1 MSRKLSTIE
10 HLIDGSLA
18 YAVQIEGDIDE
29 ARLREALAR
38 VQRKHPSLRAT
49 LQPRRGG
56 LHYVEDSAGPIPLRV
71 LDRQGDDD
79 CRREAVS
86 EAETPFAHGQ
96 PQLRLVWL
104 RGADDSDLLFVA
116 SHRICDG
123 MSLLI
128 LVRET
133 LRALYDDEPL
143 QPYAAVGAADI
154 VGDYRPEHPRR
165 RRWTARLIGL
175 LLQVLPPLP
184 APRNRE
190 HHLEWSA
197 GPALSTALRQ
207 RCKREGVSVHAVLVV
222 ALDSALLSALGR
234 ERLPAWIESPMDGR
248 RGRLPAL
255 ADDMLFY
262 GGGGLKFRTGETA
275 AADFWERA
283 RTIHRS
289 MQEQIERETRDIPS
303 RYHFCELI
311 RPPAPAQLHALIR
324 FGNALGLNGSWN
336 RFTLSNL
343 GNLDLLGDDA
353 PFRLRDLRVYVHSR
367 SVRALGL
374 IVYALHGQIRF
385 YCMGDERCITQ
396 DRAQALRDALTA
408 MLDAQVGRTQPAPSA
423 EVDAAGTALAG

>member
-10 HLIDGSLA
+10 HLIDGSLV
-18 YAVQIEGDIDE
+18 YAVRLEGGIDE
-29 ARLREALAR
+29 TRLREALAR
-38 VQRKHPSLRAT
+38 VQRKHPALRAT
-49 LQPRRGG
+49 VQAQPGG

-71 LDRQGDDD
+71 LDRSGDGD
-79 CRREAVS
+79 CRRESVS

-104 RGADDSDLLFVA
+104 RGADASDLLFVA

-133 LRALYDDEPL
+133 LRALYNDAPL
-143 QPYAAVGAADI
+143 RPYAALSAADI

-175 LLQVLPPLP
+175 LLGVLPPLP
-184 APRNRE
+184 VPRNRE
-190 HHLEWSA
+190 HHLEWST
-197 GPALSTALRQ
+197 GPALSAALRQ
-207 RCKREGVSVHAVLVV
+207 RCKHEGVSVHAALVV
-222 ALDSALLSALGR
+222 ALDSALLTALGR

-262 GGGGLKFRTGETA
+262 GGGGLKFRTGEA
-275 AADFWERA
+275 GAADFWECA
-283 RTIHRS
+283 RTVHRS
-289 MQEQIERETRDIPS
+289 MQGQIERETRDIPG

-353 PFRLRDLRVYVHSR
+353 PFRLRDLRVFVHSR

-396 DRAQALRDALTA
+396 ERAHALRDALTA
-408 MLDAQVGRTQPAPSA
+408 MLDAQVGRSQPVLPA
-423 EVDAAGTALAG
+423 EVGAALAG